1 MSVFE
6 CVHLRSNLFRRI
18 GRQNGAFCLKDNR
31 PFVVMFVYVM
41 DRNTGLPFAG
51 GNDRL
56 VHVYPVHAFASVF
69 RQKCRMNIDNLTR
82 IGIQQGIGDLI
93 HEAGKDNQIRIIFR
107 KLCQDRRP
115 ICKFLPRKDK
125 RRNTQL
131 IHPGMHTNVPVVRQN
146 NCHLN
151 SFTFR
156 EISDDILRVRTRSG
170 SKNCYVFH
178 VFSFFCAQEKK
189 KCAVFRIFS
198 SLNLF
203 CNIKNSFLCTANL
216 KSIFVFINLN

>member
-131 IHPGMHTNVPVVRQN
+131 IHPGMHTNVCLLYTSPSPR
-146 NCHLN
+146 
-151 SFTFR
+151 
-156 EISDDILRVRTRSG
+156 D
-170 SKNCYVFH
+170 
-178 VFSFFCAQEKK
+178 
-189 KCAVFRIFS
+189 
-198 SLNLF
+198 
-203 CNIKNSFLCTANL
+203 
-216 KSIFVFINLN
+216 

>member
-6 CVHLRSNLFRRI
+6 CVYLRGNLFRRI
-18 GRQNGAFCLKDNR
+18 GRQDGAFCLKDNR
-31 PFVVMFVYVM
+31 SFVVMFVYVM

-115 ICKFLPRKDK
+115 ICKFLPR
-125 RRNTQL
+125 TYS
-131 IHPGMHTNVPVVRQN
+131 PGHAHQ
-146 NCHLN
+146 
-151 SFTFR
+151 
-156 EISDDILRVRTRSG
+156 RSG
-170 SKNCYVFH
+170 C
-178 VFSFFCAQEKK
+178 
-189 KCAVFRIFS
+189 
-198 SLNLF
+198 
-203 CNIKNSFLCTANL
+203 
-216 KSIFVFINLN
+216 